1 LAPVATS
8 ADMVRVDFAVPLP
21 GVTAAGEKLQLK
33 PLTGLQES
41 ATGLLKLPDWTAT
54 VTLRLPDRPA
64 AMARDD
70 GATPRDKVDEPG
82 ELLLAHRLEGK
93 LAGEEIWF
101 AILGFATAC
110 TYST

>member
-1 LAPVATS
+1 
-8 ADMVRVDFAVPLP
+8 VRVDFAVPLP
-21 GVTAAGEKLQLK
+21 GVTAAGEKVQLK
-33 PLTGLQES
+33 PVTGLQES
-41 ATGLLKLPDWTAT
+41 ATGLLKLPDWAAT

-70 GATPRDKVDEPG
+70 GAAPRDKVGVPG
-82 ELLLAHRLEGK
+82 ELLLAHRVDGK

-101 AILGFATAC
+101 AILGLPTAW